1 MPDRPQAPF
10 RCPAGSYSAAFLH
23 IMKQRTKEKK
33 EVGVVPDDVLRMTA
47 ENFEETAVQSPVPV
61 LVEFGAPWCVD
72 CRRLDAAVN
81 ALAVRYRGIVRFG
94 RVDVEQE
101 PKLAVLLGAGG
112 LPSVLLMERGRI
124 YAHVGGAL
132 PLAHYE
138 RLLDRL
144 LSGKPVSAG

>member
-1 MPDRPQAPF
+1 MP
-10 RCPAGSYSAAFLH
+10 
-23 IMKQRTKEKK
+23 E
-33 EVGVVPDDVLRMTA
+33 DVLRLTT
-47 ENFEETAVQSPVPV
+47 ENFDELAVQSPVPV

-81 ALAVRYRGIVRFG
+81 ALAIRYRGTVRFG
-94 RVDVEQE
+94 RVDVEKE

-112 LPSVLLMERGRI
+112 LPSVLFMEKGRV

-138 RLLDRL
+138 RLLDRM
-144 LSGKPVSAG
+144 LSGKPASVSR